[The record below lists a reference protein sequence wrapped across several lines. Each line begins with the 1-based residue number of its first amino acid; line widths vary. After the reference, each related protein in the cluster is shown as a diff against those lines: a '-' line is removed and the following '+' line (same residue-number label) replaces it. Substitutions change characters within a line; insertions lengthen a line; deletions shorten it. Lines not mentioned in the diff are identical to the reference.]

1 MAKLAAIK
9 KFFCDYPLLVAVC
22 MNAIV
27 LAGSLLLGNGKY
39 SSLDDYF
46 MSSVL
51 TGAYGGKYDVHLY
64 FINVLYGYFLKPFYA
79 LSPKVGWYAI
89 FELFTVF
96 ASFSAMAYVVIKR
109 LGNKLGY
116 MLALLLLVCVSFDVY
131 MNVAFT
137 QCAGV
142 ATAAGLL
149 LIAAGNEEKKRLY
162 LILAGL
168 FMVVGV
174 VFRKDMFLVGMPT
187 LVAFFF
193 FSFIRDR
200 QIWKGTLMALGLFT
214 LVYVGI
220 GKFDASHYRD
230 GGYDYYAAYQGPR
243 SYFGDGAFFDGEN
256 FVAELQDRGL
266 PARDF
271 RYLRAWYFYDNNV
284 FSLDS
289 MRALIK
295 IADRSRFEPNYLKM
309 PFAVMRALSDTLLQG
324 RMWCWALLCLALI
337 YFSNRKNWYIPWV
350 SLFLISVPYTYLL
363 LVNRVVGHVETGVW
377 VYAVV
382 FLLFFVDKDGL
393 NDNKKM
399 KSFFQIILLICI
411 ASLVISG
418 THIAFDKVSNE
429 ETKIETKN
437 IADWPA
443 FLKYAKERP
452 NDVFLLPFSRY
463 KDLARN
469 IGDSYSSIE
478 PGYWN
483 NIFSTGYWNI
493 HLPAMNRE
501 LEKRGVSNVIR
512 DVWHDNVY
520 VVSDER
526 MLLLTPYYYD
536 HYHEK
541 LTVDTLTSFGNI
553 DLLKYH
559 KGESK
564 NEDAQ
569 H

>member
-1 MAKLAAIK
+1 MAKLPAIK
-9 KFFCDYPLLVAVC
+9 KKFCDCPLLVAFC
-22 MNAIV
+22 MNAMILV
-27 LAGSLLLGNGKY
+27 VCLLLGNGRY

-51 TGAYGGKYDVHLY
+51 TGAYGGEYDVHLY

-79 LSPKVGWYAI
+79 LFPKVGWYAI
-89 FELFTVF
+89 FELLIVL
-96 ASFSAMAYVVIKR
+96 ASFMAMAYVVIKR
-109 LGNKLGY
+109 LGNKLGC

-137 QCAGV
+137 QCAAV

-149 LIAAGNEEKKRLY
+149 LVAVGNAEKNRLY
-162 LILAGL
+162 LVFACL
-168 FMVVGV
+168 FMAAGV

-187 LVAFFF
+187 LVAFLFF
-193 FSFIRDR
+193 ALVRDR
-200 QIWKGTLMALGLFT
+200 RIWKGTLIALALFA
-214 LVYVGI
+214 LVYVGV
-220 GKFDASHYRD
+220 GKFDESHYRD

-256 FVAELQDRGL
+256 FAAELHERGL
-266 PARDF
+266 PARDY

-309 PFAVMRALSDTLLQG
+309 PFAVMRAISDTLLQG

-337 YFSNRKNWYIPWV
+337 CFSNRRNWYIPWV

-382 FLLFFVDKDGL
+382 FLLFFVDK
-393 NDNKKM
+393 NDMLEHKKVKNFLQM
-399 KSFFQIILLICI
+399 IPLICI

-418 THIAFDKVSNE
+418 TYIVFDKVSNK
-429 ETKIETKN
+429 ETKAESKN
-437 IADWPA
+437 RADWPA

-452 NDVFLLPFSRY
+452 DDVFLLPFSRY

-469 IGDSYSSIE
+469 IGYSYSSIE

-501 LEKRGVSNVIR
+501 LEKRNVSNVIK

-520 VVSDER
+520 VVSDEQS
-526 MLLLTPYYYD
+526 LSLTPYYYD

-541 LTVDTLTSFGNI
+541 LSVDTLTSFGDI
-553 DLLKYH
+553 DLLKYR
-559 KGESK
+559 KGELE
-564 NEDAQ
+564 NENAQ

>member
-1 MAKLAAIK
+1 MDNFSA
-9 KFFCDYPLLVAVC
+9 FFKRFFAHPLLVAFC

-27 LAGSLLLGNGKY
+27 FVASLLLENGKY

-51 TGAYGGKYDVHLY
+51 TGAYGGEYDVHLY
-64 FINVLYGYFLKPFYA
+64 FINVLYGYFLKPFYV
-79 LSPKVGWYAI
+79 LFPKVGWYAI
-89 FELFTVF
+89 FELLTVL
-96 ASFSAMAYVVIKR
+96 ASFTAIAYVVIKR
-109 LGNKLGY
+109 LGNKLGC
-116 MLALLLLVCVSFDVY
+116 MIALLLLVCVSFDVY

-149 LIAAGNEEKKRLY
+149 LAAVGNAEKKRLY
-162 LILAGL
+162 LVFACL
-168 FMVVGV
+168 FMVAGV
-174 VFRKDMFLVGMPT
+174 IFRKDMFLVGVPT
-187 LVAFFF
+187 LAAFL
-193 FSFIRDR
+193 SLGLVRDKK
-200 QIWKGTLMALGLFT
+200 IWKGTLIALGLFA
-214 LVYVGI
+214 LIYVGI

-230 GGYDYYAAYQGPR
+230 NGYDYYAAYQGPR

-266 PARDF
+266 PARDY

-295 IADRSRFEPNYLKM
+295 IAERSRFEPNYIKM
-309 PFAVMRALSDTLLQG
+309 PFAVMRALSDSLLQG

-337 YFSNRKNWYIPWV
+337 YFSNRRNWYIPWM
-350 SLFLISVPYTYLL
+350 SLFLISIPYTYLL
-363 LVNRVVGHVETGVW
+363 LVNRVVEHVETGVW

-382 FLLFFVDKDGL
+382 FLLFFVDKEDFLGHERT
-393 NDNKKM
+393 
-399 KSFFQIILLICI
+399 KSFLQIIPLICI
-411 ASLVISG
+411 VSLIISG
-418 THIAFDKVSNE
+418 TYIAFDKVSNKE
-429 ETKIETKN
+429 AKTDSKN
-437 IADWPA
+437 NADWPA
-443 FLKYAKERP
+443 FLEYAKARP

-469 IGDSYSSIE
+469 IGYPYSSIE
-478 PGYWN
+478 PGSWN

-493 HLPAMNRE
+493 HLPQMNRE
-501 LEKRGVSNVIR
+501 LEKRGVANIIK
-512 DVWHDNVY
+512 DVWHNNVY

-526 MLLLTPYYYD
+526 MLSLTPYYYE

-541 LTVDTLTSFGNI
+541 LHVDTLASFGDI
-553 DLLKYH
+553 DLLKYR
-559 KGESK
+559 KGELE
-564 NEDAQ
+564 NEETQ